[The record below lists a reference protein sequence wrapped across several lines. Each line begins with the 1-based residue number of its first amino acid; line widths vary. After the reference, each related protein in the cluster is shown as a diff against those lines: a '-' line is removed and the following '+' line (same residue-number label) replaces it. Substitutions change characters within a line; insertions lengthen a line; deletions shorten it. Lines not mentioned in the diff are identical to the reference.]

1 MSGDGDKNT
10 GGRNGDG
17 GASLV
22 EDLLLP
28 LVVYPETNKLL
39 VKPCACEEDGSWNL
53 DLR

>member
-28 LVVYPETNKLL
+28 LVIYPETNTL
-39 VKPCACEEDGSWNL
+39 VKSYACEEDG
-53 DLR
+53 RAMMGC